1 MCLIF
6 IFIFMDWWQALILGA
21 VEGITEFLP
30 ISSTAHLR
38 LFSEW
43 LGIVNSDFSKS
54 FDIFIQLG
62 AILAV
67 LAVYLKT
74 LYRQPKIILKL
85 IAAFIPTG
93 IIGLLA
99 YPLVKSQFMDSFWLI
114 ASALGLGGLFL
125 IWFER
130 YYHKKKVKSG
140 GLEQISYQQACLI
153 GLCQAL
159 AIIPGISRSAAT
171 IVGGLA
177 LGLKRSTIVEFS
189 FLLALPTML
198 AATGLDLVKS
208 TWSFG
213 RPEIMALSIGLV
225 TAFITA
231 WLSVKW
237 LLRFIER
244 HNFRSF
250 GWYRLALSIIV
261 IIYLIVR

>member
-1 MCLIF
+1 
-6 IFIFMDWWQALILGA
+6 MDWWQALVLGA
-21 VEGITEFLP
+21 IEGITEFLP

-38 LFSEW
+38 LLSEW

-74 LYRQPKIILKL
+74 LCQQPKIILKL
-85 IAAFIPTG
+85 IVAFIPTG

-114 ASALGLGGLFL
+114 ASTLGLGGLFL
-125 IWFER
+125 IWFEG
-130 YYHKKKVKSG
+130 YYHKKKEKKG
-140 GLEQISYQQACLI
+140 EGLEQISYRQACLI

-208 TWSFG
+208 SWSFG
-213 RPEIMALSIGLV
+213 QPEIIALGIGTV

-237 LLRFIER
+237 LLNFVQH

-250 GWYRLALSIIV
+250 GWYRLALAIV
-261 IIYLIVR
+261 VVFYLLIR

>member
-1 MCLIF
+1 
-6 IFIFMDWWQALILGA
+6 MDWWQALILGA

-177 LGLKRSTIVEFS
+177 LGLKRTTIVEFS

-213 RPEIMALSIGLV
+213 RPEIIALSIGLV
-225 TAFITA
+225 MAFITA

-250 GWYRLALSIIV
+250 GWYRLALAIIV
-261 IIYLIVR
+261 VIYLVVR